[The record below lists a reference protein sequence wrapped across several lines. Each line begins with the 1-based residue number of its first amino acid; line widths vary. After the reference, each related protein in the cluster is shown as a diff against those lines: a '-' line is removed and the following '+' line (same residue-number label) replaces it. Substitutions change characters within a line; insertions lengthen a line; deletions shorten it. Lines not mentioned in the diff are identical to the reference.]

1 MMKDADVLILKAFL
15 AALCQ
20 QRSPLSDTLKEQL
33 ADIAQS
39 LETRIGELNDVA
51 IANPP
56 LKIPYKNARLWLTST
71 AAERQKGLKFLPL
84 DNADDDN
91 NQETSNSTRN
101 IQDYIIQ
108 MAGIIERIESKL
120 EQNKVEQES
129 RILVEPDPVNSA
141 KNKYGGDES

>member
-1 MMKDADVLILKAFL
+1 MMKDADVLTLKAFL

-20 QRSPLSDTLKEQL
+20 QRSPLSDTIKGKL
-33 ADIAQS
+33 ADIARS
-39 LETRIGELNDVA
+39 PETRIGELDDVA

-71 AAERQKGLKFLPL
+71 AAERQKGLKILPL

-101 IQDYIIQ
+101 IQEYIVQ
-108 MAGIIERIESKL
+108 MAGIIERIESQL
-120 EQNKVEQES
+120 EQNQIDQEA

-141 KNKYGGDES
+141 KNKYGGD